1 MISRPSIKASL
12 LDHQFEAG
20 TSRAAR
26 APLLTY
32 LRSSIKEFDDQR
44 LVKYIYNKHLLHHRY
59 GCQQQPICEPEPHHC
74 RFLYC
79 LTFRSV
85 QSNISSWYIM
95 LNEFQSYKNFL
106 SWFWQQWILI
116 MELCAFICAYLAN
129 SIAYSPKMHNT
140 APLSMNCPLMRMGKM
155 KKFATTVLTE
165 LQDSLTCLMYSSVIV
180 HGGEPSHLPCHTH
193 QPSPKRQVSGNDVN
207 VTV

>member
-26 APLLTY
+26 APLWTY
-32 LRSSIKEFDDQR
+32 LRSSIKEFDNQR

-79 LTFRSV
+79 LTFQSV

-129 SIAYSPKMHNT
+129 SIVYSPKMHDT
-140 APLSMNCPLMRMGKM
+140 APLLMNCPLMRMGKM

-193 QPSPKRQVSGNDVN
+193 QPSPKRQVSGNNVN

>member
-1 MISRPSIKASL
+1 
-12 LDHQFEAG
+12 
-20 TSRAAR
+20 
-26 APLLTY
+26 
-32 LRSSIKEFDDQR
+32 
-44 LVKYIYNKHLLHHRY
+44 
-59 GCQQQPICEPEPHHC
+59 
-74 RFLYC
+74 
-79 LTFRSV
+79 
-85 QSNISSWYIM
+85 
-95 LNEFQSYKNFL
+95 
-106 SWFWQQWILI
+106 

-180 HGGEPSHLPCHTH
+180 HGGEPSHLSCHTH
-193 QPSPKRQVSGNDVN
+193 QPSPKRQVSGNNVN